1 MVVCI
6 HVSNYYSRGY
16 GLGEVSHAS
25 YEFSLL
31 INGVSRLAVPIFF
44 MISGFLLLGE
54 PVVVKKNVRRVR
66 NMLLTLLLWSGIY
79 LVWNYFYRDRVYDF
93 RLLLEEPVKKH
104 LWYLYV
110 LVGLYVVLPFL
121 QTMFQ
126 NLQDNLLLWFAG
138 LWFFFLTM
146 EYILMLCKLD
156 VTYPVPLVGTFCY
169 VGYFALGYIIKCMKP
184 NTLLTSRLCYAG
196 AGVALAITI
205 ILTYALTVSRGG
217 HYEKLFEY
225 RNPLIA
231 IAAGLVFYDVL
242 KNAHPSYS
250 ERTKKVLQFLAKH
263 SFTIYLC
270 HILFLDIVKL
280 QFFPRSINAFLGI
293 PLYCGFVFAGALAFS
308 IVWNFLTD
316 KVKKNVLERRQ

>member
-1 MVVCI
+1 M
-6 HVSNYYSRGY
+6 
-16 GLGEVSHAS
+16 GEVSHAS

-44 MISGFLLLGE
+44 MISGYLLLGE
-54 PVVVKKNVRRVR
+54 PVLVKKNTRRVW

-110 LVGLYVVLPFL
+110 LLGLYIVLPFL

-126 NLQDNLLLWFAG
+126 NMQESLLCQFAC
-138 LWFFFLTM
+138 LWFFFLAV
-146 EYILMLCKLD
+146 EYVLALCKLD

-169 VGYFALGYIIKCMKP
+169 VGYFALGYVIKCMKLHS
-184 NTLLTSRLCYAG
+184 LLTSRLCYVG
-196 AGVALAITI
+196 AGVALAVTI
-205 ILTYALTVSRGG
+205 VLTYALTVTRGE

-231 IAAGLVFYDVL
+231 VAAGLIFYDVL
-242 KNAHPSYS
+242 KNEHRPYA
-250 ERTKKVLQFLAKH
+250 EKTKRVLQFLAKH

-280 QFFPRSINAFLGI
+280 EFLPRSISAFVGI
-293 PLYCGFVFAGALAFS
+293 PLYCGFVFGGALLFS
-308 IVWNFLTD
+308 VVW
-316 KVKKNVLERRQ
+316 KCVVEKGKKFVEIKSQ